1 MTKSTQ
7 ACYVISVAAKLVAIH
22 PQTLRYYERL
32 GLVQP
37 SRSDGRIR
45 LYSDEDIER
54 LQQIRRLTEDL
65 GVNLAG
71 VEVILNLTEKL
82 REMEQELQML
92 RAGLARLQQDER
104 AKGQDKRA

>member
-1 MTKSTQ
+1 MAKSTQ
-7 ACYVISVAAKLVAIH
+7 ACYVISVAAKLVSIH

-71 VEVILNLTEKL
+71 VEVILNLTEKIRDMERELLTL
-82 REMEQELQML
+82 RTELAQL
-92 RAGLARLQQDER
+92 RQQER
-104 AKGQDKRA
+104 AKGQGKR

>member
-1 MTKSTQ
+1 MAKSTQ
-7 ACYVISVAAKLVAIH
+7 ACYVISVAAKLVDIH

-32 GLVQP
+32 GLVRP

-54 LQQIRRLTEDL
+54 LQQIRRLSEDL

-71 VEVILNLTEKL
+71 VDVILNLTEKIKEL
-82 REMEQELQML
+82 ERELVALQTE
-92 RAGLARLQQDER
+92 LARLRRPEQML
-104 AKGQDKRA
+104 G